1 MTDSS
6 DLLPYPTLS
15 NSTPPHPTL
24 TSYKVAEIGIA
35 DRVFF
40 LKQRTHKQAE
50 QNRAKY

>member
-6 DLLPYPTLS
+6 DLLPYLTLS
-15 NSTPPHPTL
+15 YPTL